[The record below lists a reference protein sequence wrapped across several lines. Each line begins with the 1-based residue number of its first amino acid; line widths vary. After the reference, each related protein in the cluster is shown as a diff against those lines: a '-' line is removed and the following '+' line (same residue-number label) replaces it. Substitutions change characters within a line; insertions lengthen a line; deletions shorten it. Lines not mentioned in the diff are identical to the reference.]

1 MVGHSDAASQQG
13 GKNMQILFATW
24 QSILSAT
31 QTQPQW
37 HERLL
42 KWYHHRLEKTLHLV
56 ILREPYLSRILSGQ
70 KRIESRF
77 ARDRRPP
84 FARVNAG
91 DILLLKRAGGS
102 LVGLALV
109 KHVISRALT
118 PDVLDEIRHNYA
130 ADLAI
135 DDPHFWQMQLHKRY
149 VTLIWIDEV
158 YPLSPIPLSHRD
170 RRGWVVIER

>member
-1 MVGHSDAASQQG
+1 
-13 GKNMQILFATW
+13 MQILSSTW
-24 QSILSAT
+24 QAIVSAT

-42 KWYHHRLEKTLHLV
+42 KWYHHQLETTLHLV
-56 ILREPYLSRILSGQ
+56 ILREPYLSRILTGQ

-77 ARDRRPP
+77 THDRRPP
-84 FARVNAG
+84 FARVKVG
-91 DILLLKRAGGS
+91 DILLLKRAGGA

-109 KHVISRALT
+109 KHAISCTLT

-149 VTLIWIDEV
+149 VTLIWIDAV

-170 RRGWVVIER
+170 RRGWVIIER

>member
-1 MVGHSDAASQQG
+1 M
-13 GKNMQILFATW
+13 
-24 QSILSAT
+24 
-31 QTQPQW
+31 
-37 HERLL
+37 
-42 KWYHHRLEKTLHLV
+42 WYHHRLEKTLHLV

-109 KHVISRALT
+109 KHVISRALM

-170 RRGWVVIER
+170 RRGRVVIERYNGCSFVAGDVQRFQFLRCVGEAMKTLAKLYLVPTMD

>member
-1 MVGHSDAASQQG
+1 
-13 GKNMQILFATW
+13 MQILFPTW
-24 QSILSAT
+24 QAIVSAT

-42 KWYHHRLEKTLHLV
+42 KWYHHRLETTLHLV
-56 ILREPYLSRILSGQ
+56 ILREPYLSRILTGQ

-77 ARDRRPP
+77 ACDRRPP
-84 FARVNAG
+84 FARVNLG
-91 DILLLKRAGGS
+91 DILLLKRAGGP

-118 PDVLDEIRHNYA
+118 PDVLDEIRYNYA

-135 DDPHFWQMQLHKRY
+135 DDDHFWERQTQKRF
-149 VTLIWIDEV
+149 VTLVWIGEV
-158 YPLSPIPLSHRD
+158 CPLPPIPIPHRD
-170 RRGWVVIER
+170 RRGWILIRQYVRRL

>member
-1 MVGHSDAASQQG
+1 M
-13 GKNMQILFATW
+13 
-24 QSILSAT
+24 
-31 QTQPQW
+31 
-37 HERLL
+37 
-42 KWYHHRLEKTLHLV
+42 WYHHRLEKTLHLV

-84 FARVNAG
+84 FARVNLG

-118 PDVLDEIRHNYA
+118 PDVLDEIRYNYA

-135 DDPHFWQMQLHKRY
+135 DDDHFWERQTQKRF
-149 VTLIWIDEV
+149 VTLVWIGEV
-158 YPLSPIPLSHRD
+158 CPLPPIPIPHRD
-170 RRGWVVIER
+170 RRGWVLIGQ

>member
-1 MVGHSDAASQQG
+1 MHGMALPIAPHQNGMAAIIVPQIRFSDRPLGMS
-13 GKNMQILFATW
+13 
-24 QSILSAT
+24 T
-31 QTQPQW
+31 QM
-37 HERLL
+37 
-42 KWYHHRLEKTLHLV
+42 WYHHRLETTLHLV

-84 FARVNAG
+84 FARVNLG
-91 DILLLKRAGGS
+91 DILLLKRAGGP

-118 PDVLDEIRHNYA
+118 PDVLDEIRYNYA